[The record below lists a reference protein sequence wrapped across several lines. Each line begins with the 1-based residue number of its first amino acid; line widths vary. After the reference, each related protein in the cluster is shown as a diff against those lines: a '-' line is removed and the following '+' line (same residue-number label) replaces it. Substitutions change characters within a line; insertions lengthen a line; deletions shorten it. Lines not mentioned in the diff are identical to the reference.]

1 MIERN
6 RAFFEIFWK
15 NGDLVEKDFL
25 RNDGAK
31 KLDVEE
37 GLRLLDYDGKVMR
50 LRQSA
55 IQSPFEGGL
64 KSSQKSKNL
73 KSITFAKSSKWQEK
87 IDKMQK
93 KS

>member
-1 MIERN
+1 LRRFDQHIMKPLLVYKYERNLIERN

-55 IQSPFEGGL
+55 I
-64 KSSQKSKNL
+64 
-73 KSITFAKSSKWQEK
+73 
-87 IDKMQK
+87 
-93 KS
+93 

>member
-55 IQSPFEGGL
+55 I
-64 KSSQKSKNL
+64 
-73 KSITFAKSSKWQEK
+73 
-87 IDKMQK
+87 
-93 KS
+93 